1 MIEIEAWF
9 RYNNPGD
16 AMTTTAEALSAQ
28 AAQLPPAER
37 MEVVER
43 ILDSLDQPD
52 AALDMLWAN
61 EASDRLAAY
70 RRGEIKAVA
79 LSDVIAK
86 YKRLPRAHEHPL
98 AGASTNGAG
107 RRYRLVRRT
116 SAGAGRCLL
125 DRSPQNI
132 AAC

>member
-1 MIEIEAWF
+1 
-9 RYNNPGD
+9 
-16 AMTTTAEALSAQ
+16 MTTSTAEALSAQ

-52 AALDMLWAN
+52 ATLDALWAK
-61 EASDRLAAY
+61 EAEDRLTAY

-86 YKRLPRAHEHPL
+86 YQHT
-98 AGASTNGAG
+98 GQS
-107 RRYRLVRRT
+107 
-116 SAGAGRCLL
+116 S
-125 DRSPQNI
+125 
-132 AAC
+132 